1 MTHTI
6 VKQLRSRDYEYSR
19 SLLNPRREYINS
31 VRTDIRQT
39 FARVRAEMARQQRVE
54 SRQIE
59 REA

>member
-6 VKQLRSRDYEYSR
+6 VKQLRSREYEYSR

-39 FARVRAEMARQQRVE
+39 FARVEAEMARQKRVE
-54 SRQIE
+54 QRMAE
-59 REA
+59 MEA

>member
-6 VKQLRSRDYEYSR
+6 VKQLRSREYEYTR
-19 SLLNPRREYINS
+19 NILNPRREYVHS

-54 SRQIE
+54 SRLAE
-59 REA
+59 MEA

>member
-6 VKQLRSRDYEYSR
+6 VKHLRSNEYEYSR

-39 FARVRAEMARQQRVE
+39 FARVRVEMARQQR
-54 SRQIE
+54 
-59 REA
+59 EAMRRAEMEA

>member
-6 VKQLRSRDYEYSR
+6 VKHLRSNEYEYSR
-19 SLLNPRREYINS
+19 SILNPRREYINA

-54 SRQIE
+54 LRMAEQ
-59 REA
+59 EA